1 MEIAQQALAERKQA
15 SDEASKQFEFNA
27 KIREQ
32 KMKKVG
38 VTGKKQRQE

>member
-27 KIREQ
+27 KIRE
-32 KMKKVG
+32 
-38 VTGKKQRQE
+38 